1 MRSIEIA
8 LVGGLLLA
16 ACSSSSGGL
25 KTDAGSD
32 TMAVGT
38 GGAGGGG
45 GAGGAAC
52 TPMGSSVATVNV
64 SPTWTCFEGACS
76 TELTACA
83 ADCVCNN
90 AILTALSCVAT
101 TGDQVGCFTTAAT
114 SGGTGAITV
123 ALCLRLASVPGAPC
137 GPPRDGGATDGATS
151 EGGATEAGGQ

>member
-8 LVGGLLLA
+8 LVGGLLVA

-25 KTDAGSD
+25 KTDSGSD

-38 GGAGGGG
+38 GGAGG
-45 GAGGAAC
+45 AGGAAC
-52 TPMGSSVATVNV
+52 TPMGSSAATVNV

-101 TGDQVGCFTTAAT
+101 TGDQRGCFTTAAT
-114 SGGTGAITV
+114 SGGGGALTV
-123 ALCLRLASVPGAPC
+123 ALCLATASAPGAAC
-137 GPPRDGGATDGATS
+137 GPPGDGGAGDGATDGAS
-151 EGGATEAGGQ
+151 EAATEAGAGQ